1 VPGCVSAWAEL
12 SQKFGKLPFAK
23 LFEPAMDYAAN
34 GFPISPFVAE
44 RWDPQVPELREQPG
58 FAQAFLP
65 GGRSPRA
72 GEIFRFPDQAKT
84 LEKIAAT
91 KGEAFYRG
99 ELAER
104 IEAYAKK
111 TGGAMTRADLAA
123 HTNDWVGT
131 ISQDYRGLAVHEIPP
146 NGQGIVCL
154 MALGILSNFDVA
166 DYPLDSADS
175 VHLQIEAVKLA
186 FADARRFVAD
196 PKAMTVNPE
205 QLLDPSYLKSR
216 SKLINMKRA
225 QNFGHGTPPRRH
237 RLPHGRG
244 RGRHDGVH
252 DPVEFHGIRLGR
264 GRAGTGISLQNRGS
278 AWCSPLA
285 TPTRSP
291 QQAPVPYDH
300 PGIRD
305 ARGRAAHELRADGR
319 QHAAAGPHADAG
331 AHGRLR
337 PGAAG
342 RDRRTALPRGRRLK
356 VTFETS
362 GRPRPSPSS
371 LRGVTR

>member
-1 VPGCVSAWAEL
+1 MLAEGGTAVDAILAAAITLTLVEPVSNGIGSDAYAIIWDGKQLHGLNASGRSPAAWTPEYFRGRAAIPARGWDSVSVPGAVSAWVEL
-12 SQKFGKLPFAK
+12 SKKFGKLPFEK
-23 LFEPAMDYAAN
+23 LFGPAMDYAAN
-34 GFPISPFVAE
+34 GFPMSPFVAE
-44 RWDPQVPELREQPG
+44 RWDPQVPELRDQPG

-65 GGRSPRA
+65 GARSPRA

-166 DYPLDSADS
+166 DYPVDSADS

-205 QLLDPSYLKSR
+205 QLLDPSYLKTR
-216 SKLINMKRA
+216 SKLIDMKRA
-225 QNFGHGTPPRRH
+225 H
-237 RLPHGRG
+237 
-244 RGRHDGVH
+244 
-252 DPVEFHGIRLGR
+252 EF
-264 GRAGTGISLQNRGS
+264 
-278 AWCSPLA
+278 
-285 TPTRSP
+285 
-291 QQAPVPYDH
+291 
-300 PGIRD
+300 
-305 ARGRAAHELRADGR
+305 
-319 QHAAAGPHADAG
+319 
-331 AHGRLR
+331 
-337 PGAAG
+337 
-342 RDRRTALPRGRRLK
+342 
-356 VTFETS
+356 VT
-362 GRPRPSPSS
+362 
-371 LRGVTR
+371 VT